1 MSWIQIINE
10 CWKMINNE
18 LNKLGINSI
27 DIFMNYI
34 FSDLFSALN
43 KHKNI
48 TDYYELEEFEKKL
61 DELIQG
67 KILSFKENYKNL
79 NKSMNNKF
87 SFQDMMEDRYND
99 LNKKEYL
106 FYNYFYYSDYINE
119 AYLLDKIK
127 SKKDKYPVL
136 LKVFENNNN
145 NANKFSLDNL
155 PNFNEVLNLFNE
167 KYFYSIKRDKAMT
180 LQLKDLK
187 DEEIYIQNRNE
198 IKSFINFYN
207 NLNYKDT
214 KNENLILSE
223 KSKLADFF
231 IDDGNEF
238 GRSYKEIYGE
248 FIKEQ
253 NTEIS
258 DLLDNK
264 IENEVFERN
273 CKDKI
278 NIQSADSKEVFIT
291 TLSEKFSLVE
301 VIFNSSYRKIALD
314 KDYNSYNQFHVNLDL
329 IEDEMTEKL
338 LRNRKLF
345 NESIINFVY
354 SNEKL
359 EFENKNIITEFNQL
373 YKIEKINLRDKT
385 ILYKFY
391 QDNKEKNI
399 DFFLSILTDFN
410 QLIIFLNNNKKLLNE
425 EKNNALVL
433 KDNSRIIEV
442 LEKFTKVSDDFTN
455 LFKENDS
462 LIISKTTYLFEYYRD
477 LIFSKIKYELKEFQ
491 KELENEQKDSIK
503 NCFEKQTTITEKIFK
518 AAIRAFIVLFLILEK
533 DKENNIKQ
541 NECNIINYFDIP
553 DIWDITTSSIGNF
566 KEELNN
572 LRQLNIKV
580 NQIISLY
587 DFLVD
592 DIDSKYFED
601 VKRELEKE
609 KEIIKI
615 IEKEPE
621 PPKEESEPVNQP
633 DEDEDEISM
642 DYMDNNEDEDDS
654 ENADSKYI

>member
-1 MSWIQIINE
+1 
-10 CWKMINNE
+10 
-18 LNKLGINSI
+18 
-27 DIFMNYI
+27 
-34 FSDLFSALN
+34 
-43 KHKNI
+43 
-48 TDYYELEEFEKKL
+48 
-61 DELIQG
+61 
-67 KILSFKENYKNL
+67 
-79 NKSMNNKF
+79 
-87 SFQDMMEDRYND
+87 
-99 LNKKEYL
+99 
-106 FYNYFYYSDYINE
+106 
-119 AYLLDKIK
+119 
-127 SKKDKYPVL
+127 
-136 LKVFENNNN
+136 
-145 NANKFSLDNL
+145 
-155 PNFNEVLNLFNE
+155 
-167 KYFYSIKRDKAMT
+167 MT

-399 DFFLSILTDFN
+399 DFFLSI
-410 QLIIFLNNNKKLLNE
+410 
-425 EKNNALVL
+425 
-433 KDNSRIIEV
+433 
-442 LEKFTKVSDDFTN
+442 
-455 LFKENDS
+455 
-462 LIISKTTYLFEYYRD
+462 
-477 LIFSKIKYELKEFQ
+477 
-491 KELENEQKDSIK
+491 
-503 NCFEKQTTITEKIFK
+503 
-518 AAIRAFIVLFLILEK
+518 
-533 DKENNIKQ
+533 
-541 NECNIINYFDIP
+541 
-553 DIWDITTSSIGNF
+553 
-566 KEELNN
+566 
-572 LRQLNIKV
+572 
-580 NQIISLY
+580 
-587 DFLVD
+587 
-592 DIDSKYFED
+592 
-601 VKRELEKE
+601 
-609 KEIIKI
+609 
-615 IEKEPE
+615 
-621 PPKEESEPVNQP
+621 
-633 DEDEDEISM
+633 
-642 DYMDNNEDEDDS
+642 
-654 ENADSKYI
+654 

>member
-1 MSWIQIINE
+1 
-10 CWKMINNE
+10 
-18 LNKLGINSI
+18 
-27 DIFMNYI
+27 
-34 FSDLFSALN
+34 
-43 KHKNI
+43 
-48 TDYYELEEFEKKL
+48 
-61 DELIQG
+61 
-67 KILSFKENYKNL
+67 
-79 NKSMNNKF
+79 
-87 SFQDMMEDRYND
+87 
-99 LNKKEYL
+99 
-106 FYNYFYYSDYINE
+106 
-119 AYLLDKIK
+119 
-127 SKKDKYPVL
+127 
-136 LKVFENNNN
+136 
-145 NANKFSLDNL
+145 
-155 PNFNEVLNLFNE
+155 
-167 KYFYSIKRDKAMT
+167 MT

-345 NESIINFVY
+345 NVSIINFVY